1 MEDVMKYSDE
11 YLKEVLLNA
20 KDIVIVGASNNP
32 ERASNGIMKFLMGKG
47 YNCYPVNPNENEVLG
62 VKAYKTLSDVPVKPD
77 IVDVFRKSEAAPEIV
92 KEAIKIGAKF
102 IWLQEDVYS
111 EEAEW
116 IANEHNVP
124 IVMNKCIF
132 KEFLRLKLI
141 Q

>member
-111 EEAEW
+111 EEAER

>member
-1 MEDVMKYSDE
+1 MKYSDE

-102 IWLQEDVYS
+102 IWLQEEVYS
-111 EEAEW
+111 EEAER